1 MPGAKEVAAR
11 TSGRLKFL
19 YHPFVAQVRIE
30 RGERRGDATHS
41 SITGVV
47 GSRWWIVS
55 HTMVPITPRRL
66 VGTPPNLAR
75 GTGPGQVVRDAVER
89 PVLRVA

>member
-1 MPGAKEVAAR
+1 
-11 TSGRLKFL
+11 
-19 YHPFVAQVRIE
+19 
-30 RGERRGDATHS
+30 
-41 SITGVV
+41 VV